1 MPRRA
6 WSAVLV
12 GGLIAG
18 FCDITY
24 AIVSAYLRRGVAPA
38 RVLRY
43 VASGLLGP
51 AAFDGG
57 APAAALGL
65 ALHFLIALTA
75 AAVFVWASRHFP
87 ALVRR
92 PILAGALYGAW
103 IFAFMNLVVVPLS
116 RTPPRT
122 AFPMVP
128 MIAELLGH
136 MFLIGMPIALAARW
150 GQEARA

>member
-6 WSAVLV
+6 LPAILA

-24 AIVSAYLRRGVAPA
+24 AFVSAYLRRGVVPA

-43 VASGLLGP
+43 VASGLLGK

-57 APAAALGL
+57 APVAALGL
-65 ALHFLIALTA
+65 ALHFCIALTA
-75 AAVFVWASRHFP
+75 AAVYVGASQRFP
-87 ALVRR
+87 VLVRR

-122 AFPMVP
+122 AFPVVP

-136 MFLIGMPIALAARW
+136 MFLIGVPIALAARW
-150 GQEARA
+150 GQEAGA

>member
-6 WSAVLV
+6 WPAVLV

-18 FCDITY
+18 SCDITY
-24 AIVSAYLRRGVAPA
+24 AFVSAYLRLGVVPA

-43 VASGLLGP
+43 VASGLLGK

-57 APAAALGL
+57 APVAALGL

-75 AAVFVWASRHFP
+75 AAIFVLASRRFP
-87 ALVRR
+87 VLVRR

-122 AFPMVP
+122 AFPVIPMV
-128 MIAELLGH
+128 MELVGH
-136 MFLIGMPIALAARW
+136 MVLIGMPIALAARW